1 MANYQ
6 SSNYGIFI
14 EIYYPHLAIIKLSNR
29 KSISI
34 HVRARH
40 WRVPWSVHQHW
51 PPQPSTL
58 QWRPSMLWR
67 RYPSWSYE
75 WMSVPE
81 EAVFTTH
88 LKPKD
93 ITVVGIFKH
102 IWLYRLYHM
111 ITLYIYIFHT
121 MRIWCQYVTFGHWA
135 GPSPPAQKTWLA
147 SRPSVVKIEYP
158 KPLEFRGRLE
168 QRKMILAKKQHTI
181 KTRITRKNKRTRK
194 ETREHNKDNQNL
206 DFPHV
211 FLLFL
216 FCDILAVGFLVCLF
230 FCFLC
235 FLFVFI

>member
-111 ITLYIYIFHT
+111 ITLYIYIDFILWEYDVS
-121 MRIWCQYVTFGHWA
+121 MSLLVTGQGPAHLPKKHGWHLDHPWSKLSTLSLLNSEA
-135 GPSPPAQKTWLA
+135 G
-147 SRPSVVKIEYP
+147 
-158 KPLEFRGRLE
+158 
-168 QRKMILAKKQHTI
+168 
-181 KTRITRKNKRTRK
+181 
-194 ETREHNKDNQNL
+194 
-206 DFPHV
+206 
-211 FLLFL
+211 
-216 FCDILAVGFLVCLF
+216 
-230 FCFLC
+230 
-235 FLFVFI
+235 